1 MTIAYIT
8 AQTPYGKGEQFILP
22 EIIELINNDND
33 VVVMPI
39 RPDKKLGD
47 GVEPKKVS
55 PYTINIP
62 IFSFYVFIISVIV
75 FLKYPIKSFKIIN
88 NIILYSGSM
97 VKIIKNFVVFPKG
110 LVTGYMVMKKNV
122 EHIHAHWASTPAT
135 VAYIASSLSD
145 IPWSFTCHRWDIT
158 ENNMIKEKVKSCKF
172 VRTIN
177 KRGFN
182 EIINIVGDE
191 YKSKCHVIH
200 VGINIKSSKLSKKI
214 NSDGDKFIIATPAN
228 LVEVK
233 GHKYLIEAIQ
243 KLLREDYNVICKFYG
258 DGILKEE
265 LEEIIRNEKLQDR
278 IFIEG
283 QITHEDLL
291 KLYEDK
297 KVDCV
302 ILPSITTENGEKEG
316 IPVSL
321 MEAMSYKIP
330 VISTNTGGIPELLAN
345 SAGIIVEQ
353 KNSEHLKEAI
363 KLLINNTNI
372 KKKTTD
378 IGFNKVCNEFNNNK
392 VVTQLTNLFY

>member
-1 MTIAYIT
+1 MIIAYIT

-22 EIIELINNDND
+22 EIIELIGNNNE
-33 VVVMPI
+33 VVIIPI

-47 GVEPKKVS
+47 GFEPKQVS
-55 PYTINIP
+55 PYTISVPLFNLYVLLKSII
-62 IFSFYVFIISVIV
+62 IFF
-75 FLKYPIKSFKIIN
+75 KYPIKTLKIIGK
-88 NIILYSGSM
+88 IVLYSGSII
-97 VKIIKNFVVFPKG
+97 KIIKNLIVLPKG
-110 LVTGYMVMKKNV
+110 LVTGYLVKKKKV

-135 VAYIASSLSD
+135 VAYIAACISD

-158 ENNMIKEKVKSCKF
+158 ENNMITEKVRNCKF

-200 VGINIKSSKLSKKI
+200 VGINIKTSNLCKKI
-214 NSDGDKFIIATPAN
+214 NYNRDKFIIVTPAN
-228 LVEVK
+228 LIEVK
-233 GHKYLIEAIQ
+233 GHKYLIEAIK
-243 KLLREDYNVICKFYG
+243 KLIKENYNVTCMFYG
-258 DGILKEE
+258 DGILKEQ
-265 LEEIIRNEKLQDR
+265 LEEVVRKEKLQNK

-283 QITHEDLL
+283 QISHDELM

-297 KVDCV
+297 RVDCV

-345 SAGIIVEQ
+345 DAGIIVEQ
-353 KNSEHLKEAI
+353 KSSEQLKDAI
-363 KLLINNTNI
+363 KLLINNQSLN
-372 KKKTTD
+372 KRRTD
-378 IGFNKVCNEFNNNK
+378 IGFNKVYSEFNSHK
-392 VVTQLTNLFY
+392 VVNKLTSLF